1 MSTAVRLFVGIE
13 ISPRLQEHLES
24 CKKAELIYLQPGS
37 GFLEEVSFG
46 GNRYLGRWVDN
57 PLPGPDFDNVF
68 RNVLSLLKR
77 VVPNFR
83 LQQEMVQVHG
93 VSTGPE
99 ATTPPAV
106 SRGDVPFAF

>member
-1 MSTAVRLFVGIE
+1 MSLDAVQLFVGIE
-13 ISPRLQEHLES
+13 ISTRLQEHLDS
-24 CKKAELIYLQPGS
+24 CKKAEQIYLQPGS

-46 GNRYLGRWVDN
+46 TSRYLGRWVHN

-83 LQQEMVQVHG
+83 LQQEMVQVFG
-93 VSTGPE
+93 VPAPTETGTSRD
-99 ATTPPAV
+99 APPL
-106 SRGDVPFAF
+106 AF

>member
-1 MSTAVRLFVGIE
+1 MSPAAVRLFVGIE

-46 GNRYLGRWVDN
+46 SNRYLGRWVDN

-83 LQQEMVQVHG
+83 LQQEMVQVFG
-93 VSTGPE
+93 VPGTPE
-99 ATTPPAV
+99 PHS
-106 SRGDVPFAF
+106 SRDTAPFAF